1 MSSANKRR
9 FLVFGC
15 GSIGRR
21 HAANLKALHAGEIVV
36 FDPSPER
43 REELRTQTGIRSVES
58 METAWAWQPHV
69 AVITTPTSMHL
80 PLAME
85 AAKHGCHLFI
95 EKPLADKLDGIA
107 ELEAVVKEKRLV
119 SLIGCNMRFHPGL
132 QRAKQLLAAGT
143 IGKICAVQAEFGQYL
158 PDWRPQDD
166 YRKSYSARRELG
178 GGVILD
184 VIHELDYLRW
194 LAGEVSA
201 VHAFADRVSH
211 LEIDTEDV
219 AAILLRFTN
228 GAIGTANLDYVQR
241 AYHRTCRIVGDA
253 GTITWDYAAGKVAWF
268 TASTKTWQEEPNP
281 AGWVPNQ
288 MYVDELKHF
297 LACLD
302 GQAASTNDVF
312 EAHRVLQIALA
323 AHDSSRT
330 GKNITWPSP

>member
-1 MSSANKRR
+1 MSEPQKRR
-9 FLVFGC
+9 FLVFGS

-21 HAANLKALHAGEIVV
+21 HAANLLALQAGEVMA
-36 FDPSPER
+36 FDPLPQR
-43 REELRTQTGIRSVES
+43 RAELTAQTGIACVES
-58 METAWAWQPHV
+58 MEAAWAWKPEV
-69 AVITTPTSMHL
+69 ALITSPTSLHL
-80 PLAME
+80 PLALE
-85 AAKHGCHLFI
+85 AAQHGCHLFI
-95 EKPLADKLDGIA
+95 EKPLADKLDGLA
-107 ELEAVVKEKRLV
+107 ELENLVKTKRLV

-143 IGKICAVQAEFGQYL
+143 IGKVCTIQAEFGQYL

-194 LAGEVSA
+194 LAGEVTA
-201 VHAFADRVSH
+201 IHAFADHISH
-211 LEIDTEDV
+211 LEINTEDV
-219 AAILLRFTN
+219 AAILLRFAN

-241 AYHRTCRIVGDA
+241 AYHRTCRIVGEQ
-253 GTITWDYAAGKVAWF
+253 GTITWDYAAGKVTWF

-302 GQAASTNDVF
+302 GQATSTNDVA
-312 EAHRVLQIALA
+312 EARRVLQIALA